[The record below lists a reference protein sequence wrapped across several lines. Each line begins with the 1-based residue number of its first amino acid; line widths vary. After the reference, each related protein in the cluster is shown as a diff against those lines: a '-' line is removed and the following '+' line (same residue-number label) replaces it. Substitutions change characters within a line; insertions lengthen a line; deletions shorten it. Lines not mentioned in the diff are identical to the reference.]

1 LAFIIHCKIVHDAP
15 AILLLGGAIN
25 KRPQA
30 ELPFRRGLVSQIE
43 EGSPPSLCRVMRGD
57 IGVGFPAPRN
67 KGDQSAIARIS
78 VRVPVVAD
86 IKV

>member
-1 LAFIIHCKIVHDAP
+1 LAFIIHCEVIHDTL

-43 EGSPPSLCRVMRGD
+43 ERTPPSLSRVVRD
-57 IGVGFPAPRN
+57 NVGVGFPMPRN
-67 KGDQSAIARIS
+67 KGDRPAIARIP
-78 VRVPVVAD
+78 VRVPVMAD
-86 IKV
+86 VKI

>member
-1 LAFIIHCKIVHDAP
+1 MIHCKIVHDAP

-25 KRPQA
+25 KRLQA

-43 EGSPPSLCRVMRGD
+43 EGSPPSLCRVMRD
-57 IGVGFPAPRN
+57 NIGVGFPAPRN
-67 KGDQSAIARIS
+67 KEDRSAIPRIS
-78 VRVPVVAD
+78 VRVLVVAD